1 MTRSSLG
8 SALVTGAS
16 SGIGAVYADRLA
28 KRGYDLILVARNGEK
43 LKSLAA
49 RLTAETHRS
58 VKVMPADLGDKV
70 ALAKIE
76 AVLRDDPSISM
87 LVNNAGTA
95 SIAPL
100 LNSDVDQM
108 EAMIA
113 LNVTALTRLTYAA
126 APAFVARGAGT
137 IINIGSVVGVVPER
151 LNGVYGATKA
161 FVLAL
166 SQSLQHEL
174 ADKGVRI
181 QAVLP
186 AATATDIWEK
196 SGLHHSK
203 LPAGTVMSTED
214 MVDAALTGLDQ
225 GEVVTIPPLQDGDDW
240 TRFDAAR
247 LALAPKLTN
256 AAPAPRYRAA
266 RASSKHRV
274 RRNLTKHED
283 QAMTSRSVVIAEP
296 VRTAIGAF
304 GGTLKDVPA
313 PDLGAV
319 AIRAAVERAGLK
331 PEEIET
337 AAMGNVIQ
345 AGTKMNPAR
354 QAAVQ
359 AGLPVTVPALTVNR
373 VCGSGA
379 QAIVSAAQEILLG
392 NANAAVA
399 GGMESMDQAPYLVQ
413 RGRWGYRLGDGQ
425 LYDSVLRDGLNDAF
439 SGEHSGWHTEDLVEK
454 YQVTR
459 EAQDQWALRSQQ
471 RFARAQS
478 AGHFKSQI
486 AAVQVPGKK
495 GPTPFDQDE
504 ANRPDT
510 TIEAL
515 ARLKPAFRPDGA
527 ITAGNAPGLNDA
539 AAAMVLADEAWA
551 EKRGLKPA
559 ARLVAYG
566 IAAVEPG
573 MFGLGPVPAVKQ
585 ALQRAG
591 WEIESIERAEINEA
605 FAAIAIVVAREL
617 GFSDEIVNVEGGA
630 VAHGHPIGATG
641 AVLTTKLIHSMRR
654 DGLKRGLVTLCIGG
668 GQGIALA
675 IETLH

>member
-1 MTRSSLG
+1 
-8 SALVTGAS
+8 
-16 SGIGAVYADRLA
+16 
-28 KRGYDLILVARNGEK
+28 
-43 LKSLAA
+43 
-49 RLTAETHRS
+49 
-58 VKVMPADLGDKV
+58 
-70 ALAKIE
+70 
-76 AVLRDDPSISM
+76 
-87 LVNNAGTA
+87 
-95 SIAPL
+95 
-100 LNSDVDQM
+100 
-108 EAMIA
+108 
-113 LNVTALTRLTYAA
+113 
-126 APAFVARGAGT
+126 
-137 IINIGSVVGVVPER
+137 
-151 LNGVYGATKA
+151 
-161 FVLAL
+161 
-166 SQSLQHEL
+166 
-174 ADKGVRI
+174 
-181 QAVLP
+181 
-186 AATATDIWEK
+186 
-196 SGLHHSK
+196 
-203 LPAGTVMSTED
+203 
-214 MVDAALTGLDQ
+214 
-225 GEVVTIPPLQDGDDW
+225 
-240 TRFDAAR
+240 
-247 LALAPKLTN
+247 
-256 AAPAPRYRAA
+256 
-266 RASSKHRV
+266 
-274 RRNLTKHED
+274 
-283 QAMTSRSVVIAEP
+283 MTSRSVVIAEP

-313 PDLGAV
+313 LDLGAV

-331 PEEIET
+331 PEEVET
-337 AAMGNVIQ
+337 VAMGNVIQ

-359 AGLPVTVPALTVNR
+359 AGLPVTVPAMTVNR

-471 RFARAQS
+471 RFARAQT

-515 ARLKPAFRPDGA
+515 ARLKPVFRPDGA

-539 AAAMVLADEAWA
+539 AAAMVLADAAWA
-551 EKRGLKPA
+551 GKRGLKPA
-559 ARLVAYG
+559 GRLVAYG

-591 WEIESIERAEINEA
+591 WEIDSIERAEINEA

-617 GFSDEIVNVEGGA
+617 GLSDEIVNVDGGA